1 MLRYFAAAMAAVLA
15 LAGPALAGDQ
25 DFTLINNTGLV
36 VNEVYVSPSAVD
48 DWEEDVLG
56 QDVLGHGARTAIRF
70 ERDAEACLWDLRVVY
85 TDGEAADWGGLNLC
99 EISVIAIEYDARTGE
114 TTAQYE

>member
-1 MLRYFAAAMAAVLA
+1 MFRHFAAAMAAALV

-25 DFTLINNTGLV
+25 DFTLINNTGHV

-56 QDVLGHGARTAIRF
+56 QDVLADGARTAIRF
-70 ERDAEACLWDLRVVY
+70 ERDTEACLWDLRVVY
-85 TDGEAADWGGLNLC
+85 TDGETADWGGLNLC